1 MADWEKTLVVI
12 LLIIVIVMIMRNE
25 RQPKCYPPV
34 KVREGLENHQTS
46 NTGVGLA
53 NTEFKE
59 RAEIL
64 KAPNYG
70 DYNQLIQAIALEPE
84 VFKSQDEYN
93 AGMNRFSSG
102 ASMQSERSDPNNLIP
117 RLGIRPVRPEEVDIG
132 DNSRVVPSETPDQ
145 LSFSKPTLWKF

>member
-34 KVREGLENHQTS
+34 QSREGLQNHEQS
-46 NTGVGLA
+46 ISSSGRS

-102 ASMQSERSDPNNLIP
+102 ASAQSERSDPNNINHHMGLRRIHYAD
-117 RLGIRPVRPEEVDIG
+117 VDVG
-132 DNSRVVPSETPDQ
+132 ENARVVPSQNADQ
-145 LSFSKPTLWKF
+145 FDIERSRAWKF